1 MGYLDNTTLTV
12 DAILTNKGRS
22 ILAQGGQLSITKFAL
37 ADDEIDYT
45 LWNPAHSLGSNY
57 YGSVIESMPI
67 LEAVPDETQ
76 MMKSK
81 LITLPRTATGIPVL
95 SLTGG
100 PVTFT
105 ALGQSAT
112 ITANVTNIQ
121 NPNLS
126 LGYTAVLSDSTVA
139 TLEPETN
146 SILTSVQVPNY
157 VSEQMGTSANSVT
170 RISKGKFVLRPKAIA
185 GTKSALLT
193 IYGNETGGYDTVLVT
208 CTGTIAQGVVVGTN
222 NVS

>member
-57 YGSVIESMPI
+57 YGSVIEAMPI

-100 PVTFT
+100 PVSFT

-112 ITANVTNIQ
+112 ITANVSNIQ
-121 NPNLS
+121 NPNVS
-126 LGYTAVLSDSTVA
+126 LGYTAVLSDNTVA
-139 TLEPETN
+139 TLEPAPD
-146 SILTSVQVPNY
+146 SILSSVQVPSF
-157 VSEQMGTSANSVT
+157 VSEQVGTSAASIT
-170 RISKGKFVLRPKAIA
+170 RTSKGKFILRPKAIA

-193 IYGNETGGYDTVLVT
+193 IFGNETGGYDTVLVT
-208 CTGTIAQGVVVGTN
+208 CTGTIATGVVTGTQQG
-222 NVS
+222 